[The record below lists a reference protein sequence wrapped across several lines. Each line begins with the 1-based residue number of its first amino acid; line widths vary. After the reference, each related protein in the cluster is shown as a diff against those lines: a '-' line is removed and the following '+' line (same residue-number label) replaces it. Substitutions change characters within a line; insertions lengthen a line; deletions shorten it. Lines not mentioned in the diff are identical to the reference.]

1 MVDWFLVFFEI
12 SQDKIIKG
20 KEVGAMPTEK
30 SAKECAYHEGMLQ
43 YFNSVLLEQ
52 GVISE
57 MDYKEMQMKIRSA
70 YAPAVK
76 ESKYRHR

>member
-20 KEVGAMPTEK
+20 KEVGAMPTGKLTKE
-30 SAKECAYHEGMLQ
+30 SAYREGVLQ
-43 YFNSVLLEQ
+43 YFNRTLMEQ

-57 MDYKEMQMKIRSA
+57 ADYKEMQMKIRSA
-70 YAPAVK
+70 YAPVR
-76 ESKYRHR
+76 ESKYRYR

>member
-1 MVDWFLVFFEI
+1 
-12 SQDKIIKG
+12 
-20 KEVGAMPTEK
+20 MPTEK
-30 SAKECAYHEGMLQ
+30 VTKESAYHEGMLQ

-57 MDYKEMQMKIRSA
+57 MDYKEMHTKIRSA

-76 ESKYRHR
+76 ESKYRYR